1 MLECLRVLDRAQF
14 SPHAIL
20 LRPGPLEA
28 ELRDLSVP
36 TFVQTPHRMRNL
48 WGVAKTVWNI
58 RRLVREH
65 RLRFLHANAFR
76 AHAYSG
82 LVRKF
87 DGIPNVLTVHS
98 PENPGLF
105 TKALLALPV
114 DAVLANCNATADAFR
129 PADWPVEVV
138 WPGINETHLQ
148 RHTDRGTLVR
158 RYGVPSQR
166 RWVSMCARIQRHK
179 GQQHFLRA
187 IAAAARQHDV
197 QGVLVG
203 APLFG
208 LDEDYLTELKDLAN
222 QLGIASR
229 VTFTGFVP
237 NEDVAGFQAASTL
250 TLHTALRED
259 FGLSLAEANIL
270 GVPAVAFAAVGPAV
284 IIRPGETGWL
294 APVGDQAALN
304 ECVIEALSDPE
315 RLLRF
320 GRAARERIRGNFSI
334 EQHVRQT
341 EAIYRRLL
349 DR

>member
-1 MLECLRVLDRAQF
+1 MLECLRVLDRSQF
-14 SPHAIL
+14 LPHAIL

-28 ELRDLSVP
+28 ELRALSVP
-36 TFVQTPHRMRNL
+36 TFVLAPHRMRNL
-48 WGVAKTVWNI
+48 WGVARTVWAI

-65 RLRFLHANAFR
+65 GLRFLHANAFR

-82 LVRKF
+82 LVRKL

-98 PENPGLF
+98 PEDPGLF
-105 TKALLALPV
+105 TRALLSLPV
-114 DAVLANCNATADAFR
+114 DAVLANCTATAEAFR
-129 PADWPVEVV
+129 PAGWSAEVV
-138 WPGINETHLQ
+138 WPGINESHLQ
-148 RHTDRGTLVR
+148 RHTDRDTLAR

-187 IAAAARQHDV
+187 IAAAASRHDV

-208 LDEDYLTELKDLAN
+208 LDEDYLTELKGLGS
-222 QLGIASR
+222 QLGIVER

-237 NEDVAGFQAASTL
+237 NEDAAGFQAASTL

-259 FGLSLAEANIL
+259 FGLSLAEANML
-270 GVPAVAFAAVGPAV
+270 EVPAVAFAAVGPAV

-294 APVGDQAALN
+294 APVGDQGKLDK
-304 ECVIEALSDPE
+304 CVMEALADPE
-315 RLLRF
+315 RLRRF
-320 GRAARERIRGNFSI
+320 GRAARERIRANFSI
-334 EQHVRQT
+334 ERHVRQT
-341 EAIYRRLL
+341 EAIYRRVL
-349 DR
+349 RC